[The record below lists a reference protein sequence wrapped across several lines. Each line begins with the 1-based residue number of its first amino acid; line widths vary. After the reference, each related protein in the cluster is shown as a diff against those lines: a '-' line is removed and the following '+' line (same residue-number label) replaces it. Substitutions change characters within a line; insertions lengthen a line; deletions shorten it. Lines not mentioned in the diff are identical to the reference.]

1 MKGTFTRTY
10 GVKVPFMRM
19 GDGAHR
25 NVHPPRPVRSVEYA
39 PEGGDGGMGAYFAD
53 PSGHN
58 LEIITRPY
66 GSGSAT
72 GG

>member
-1 MKGTFTRTY
+1 VIEAEIGGSAR
-10 GVKVPFMRM
+10 V
-19 GDGAHR
+19 AS
-25 NVHPPRPVRSVEYA
+25 PVRSVECA

-53 PSGHN
+53 PSGDN

>member
-1 MKGTFTRTY
+1 VIGIPYRRQLTIRR
-10 GVKVPFMRM
+10 P
-19 GDGAHR
+19 HR
-25 NVHPPRPVRSVEYA
+25 NVHPPRPVRSLEYA

-58 LEIITRPY
+58 LEIITRLY